1 MWHVCGRQTA
11 SRQGCHGIGRAPEAL
26 DDGHA
31 ALDAAVHGQHA
42 AAQGGVRGAGQ
53 AEDLRIAGR
62 AVERPEVV
70 EGFLTTRSACLTGA
84 AGPSSIRAC
93 GLGIITRSSQLPGA
107 RRRCPIPATPAAD
120 DKDSAEARQSQR
132 RTEHSHE
139 TGRRYIHQTI
149 KNVDRTTAT
158 TGRAVHP

>member
-11 SRQGCHGIGRAPEAL
+11 SRQGCHGVGRAPEAL

-42 AAQGGVRGAGQ
+42 AAQGGVRGAAQ

-70 EGFLTTRSACLTGA
+70 ELHVGLVGIEAVSFLPEIASTTTLEQWYG
-84 AGPSSIRAC
+84 
-93 GLGIITRSSQLPGA
+93 
-107 RRRCPIPATPAAD
+107 
-120 DKDSAEARQSQR
+120 
-132 RTEHSHE
+132 
-139 TGRRYIHQTI
+139 
-149 KNVDRTTAT
+149 
-158 TGRAVHP
+158 